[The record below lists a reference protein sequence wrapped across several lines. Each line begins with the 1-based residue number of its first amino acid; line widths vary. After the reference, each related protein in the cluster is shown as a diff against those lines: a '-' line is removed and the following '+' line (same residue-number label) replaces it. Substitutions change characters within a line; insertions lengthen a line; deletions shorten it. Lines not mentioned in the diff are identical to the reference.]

1 MDNSLSLKF
10 VTEMKQPLLIV
21 SAVAVGVTAFTA
33 LIYFNFETVEEIFEN
48 VAYDSS
54 KVEVLSKLRRI
65 RRAKKMFL
73 EDLASLEAKCAEHQ
87 CLGTTIDV
95 VSKNTI
101 CALSVNLDF
110 IFDSLDR
117 LECDQ
122 SIRSE
127 RKKIID
133 ELSTCT
139 DRVDNLVKLIK

>member
-1 MDNSLSLKF
+1 
-10 VTEMKQPLLIV
+10 MKQSLLIA
-21 SAVAVGVTAFTA
+21 SAVAVGVTIFTT

-65 RRAKKMFL
+65 RRAKSLFL
-73 EDLASLEAKCAEHQ
+73 EDLTSLEAKCAEHQ
-87 CLGTTIDV
+87 RLGTTIDV
-95 VSKNTI
+95 VSKNKI
-101 CALSVNLDF
+101 CGLSVDLDF

-117 LECDQ
+117 LECDR

-133 ELSTCT
+133 ELSTCA